1 MARFFALKEYGF
13 AQKEEKKTQKKKKS
27 KKKKKAKVLDVH
39 DRGTKRL
46 LKRRSEL
53 KKEMEEIEG
62 KKKLDVEAKVVWYGP
77 KHVPSTKGAH
87 GANRFRCHPFENEYL
102 CPVEHEGHTFPSAF
116 HAYSASKSTRASVEF
131 TRGSVRKARELG
143 KGHMVPGFVEAR
155 VRVMRS
161 ILRSKFFRDPALAR
175 ALLATGTDE
184 LRYDARNAPFW
195 GYPGENAHGKILAD
209 LRLELAGIIEERR
222 RALKVERSEE
232 GEAAGAERSEEVEA
246 VEAERSEEVEA
257 GEAVEAERSEEVEA
271 VEAERSEEGEA
282 ERSEEVETER
292 SEEGEAERSETE
304 RSEEIVQTRAPR
316 PSAPW
321 RCLIGRT
328 PQCMRSSREK
338 KRPARLNDIV
348 R

>member
-13 AQKEEKKTQKKKKS
+13 AQKEEKKTEKKEKVKKKEGKS
-27 KKKKKAKVLDVH
+27 PGRSRPRNKKASEKKKQ
-39 DRGTKRL
+39 RN
-46 LKRRSEL
+46 RRN

-87 GANRFRCHPFENEYL
+87 VANRFRCHPFENEYL

-116 HAYSASKSTRASVEF
+116 HAYSAAKSTRASVEF

-222 RALKVERSEE
+222 RALESAERSEAGEAERSEE
-232 GEAAGAERSEEVEA
+232 GEAGEAVEAVEA
-246 VEAERSEEVEA
+246 VEAERSEE
-257 GEAVEAERSEEVEA
+257 GEA

-282 ERSEEVETER
+282 ERSEEGEADR
-292 SEEGEAERSETE
+292 SEADRREEGEAAKLNGPITEVADNGEKEKAETE
-304 RSEEIVQTRAPR
+304 
-316 PSAPW
+316 
-321 RCLIGRT
+321 
-328 PQCMRSSREK
+328 
-338 KRPARLNDIV
+338 
-348 R
+348 